1 MTKGIRPLLAGGII
15 VAAAAGLLTARDQ
28 QPRLPVALAA
38 GAHETKADDDK
49 DHEADREAIR
59 QASRDFSAAFAKGDA
74 KAAASHWTE
83 KGEYQDEASEPI
95 RGRAAIEAAFAE
107 FFKSK
112 PKSKFEVRISSI
124 RFPATD
130 IAIEEGLLRH
140 IPDGKGLPTSTEY
153 NVIHVRENGKWK
165 IAVSREWGAGQD
177 RLEDLEWLIGTWK
190 GGASGQETVMTFER
204 KEQQNCI
211 VAHFTQK
218 AKGKV
223 VSSGMV
229 RIAMDP
235 QRGQLRSWHFDDAG
249 GHGQSLWLRDGNR
262 WLLDSNGAMGDGSD
276 TDSVNVLVRTGPDS
290 ITWQSIDR
298 EVDGDSLPD
307 TAPVRL
313 SREPKTK

>member
-1 MTKGIRPLLAGGII
+1 MRRQNFVVGALVTF
-15 VAAAAGLLTARDQ
+15 GLLTAGLLLSGRVGE
-28 QPRLPVALAA
+28 PPAA
-38 GAHETKADDDK
+38 RADEPKADDDK
-49 DHEADREAIR
+49 DREADREA
-59 QASRDFSAAFAKGDA
+59 
-74 KAAASHWTE
+74 AAAHGKE
-83 KGEYQDEASEPI
+83 KGEYQDETSEPV

-107 FFKSK
+107 FFKGK

-124 RFPATD
+124 RFPAADT
-130 IAIEEGLLRH
+130 AIEEGLLRH

-153 NVIHVRENGKWK
+153 SAIHVREKGKWK

-177 RLEDLEWLIGTWK
+177 RLEDLDWLIGTWK
-190 GGASGQETVMTFER
+190 GGGNGQETVMSFER
-204 KEQQNCI
+204 NEQRGCI
-211 VAHFTQK
+211 VEHFTQK

-235 QRGQLRSWHFDDAG
+235 QHGQLRSWHFDDSG
-249 GHGQSLWLRDGNR
+249 GHGQSLWSRDGNR
-262 WLLDSNGAMGDGSD
+262 WVLEAIGVMGDGSD
-276 TDSVNVLVRTGPDS
+276 SESVNILVRTGPDT

-313 SREPKTK
+313 TREKQAK